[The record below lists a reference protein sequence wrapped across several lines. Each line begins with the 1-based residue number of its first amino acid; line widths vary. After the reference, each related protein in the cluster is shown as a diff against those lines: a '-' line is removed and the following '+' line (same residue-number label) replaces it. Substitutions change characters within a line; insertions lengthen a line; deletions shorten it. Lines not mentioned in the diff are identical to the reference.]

1 MNASFQKITL
11 PSKRHHKT
19 KQKSRKY
26 FSECFVHNA
35 LLCQRGKNL
44 WSLSICQLIAVF
56 LQYFLVY
63 FNKGGKKYLLGIKSQ
78 ILNTTLIYPSIS
90 WFSFIGMWKLTWYW
104 EVIDS
109 SLKEIKFTRW
119 YIQTSLLHSL
129 VSLWIWASIAN
140 KTYPFLPSS
149 KIKND
154 KLWKALSSS
163 TKQHGLALKGNCYL
177 LLKYI
182 LLFTK
187 EYNNFCNIF

>member
-1 MNASFQKITL
+1 MPA
-11 PSKRHHKT
+11 SKRLHCLQRGII
-19 KQKSRKY
+19 KQNKKAENI
-26 FSECFVHNA
+26 FLNA
-35 LLCQRGKNL
+35 LYIMLCCVKEVKIYEVFQSAN
-44 WSLSICQLIAVF
+44 QLLFFFNIF
-56 LQYFLVY
+56 LYTLIRVE
-63 FNKGGKKYLLGIKSQ
+63 KKYLLGIKSQ

-90 WFSFIGMWKLTWYW
+90 WFSFIGTWKLTWYW

-140 KTYPFLPSS
+140 KTYPFLPCS